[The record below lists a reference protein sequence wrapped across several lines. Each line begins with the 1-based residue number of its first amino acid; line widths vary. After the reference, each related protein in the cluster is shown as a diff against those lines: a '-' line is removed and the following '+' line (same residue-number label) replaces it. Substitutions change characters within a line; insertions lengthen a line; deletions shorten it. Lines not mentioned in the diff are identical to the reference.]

1 MDQYIIELNEE
12 EIAVLNDLAAQI
24 TVSPSSQCEQFCEST
39 RHLTKQI
46 PERIRE
52 HLRKFS
58 QKGSISGYLL
68 LRKVPVPYVG
78 TPPNNTF
85 MVGETT
91 QLSRIQALFVS
102 AITDMISYEAEGYG
116 RLFQDVVPVQSMA
129 KNQTSI
135 GSNVELEIH
144 TEQAFSKLKPDILC
158 LACLK
163 GDPDA
168 LTYIFPVREIL
179 GQMTKEEKEAL
190 RDPLWK
196 CGVDLSFKLH
206 GQEFTEGDVRGPMP
220 IIYGSDDDPL
230 LTFDQDLMFSDH
242 ELGKHLLKKVVAL
255 YYEKRGQHNLKPGE
269 IILIDN
275 KRAVHG
281 RSPFYPKY
289 NANDR
294 FLIRC
299 FGVFDY
305 EKSAF
310 ARVGRTVSALYS

>member
-1 MDQYIIELNEE
+1 MDQYIIELNED
-12 EIAVLNDLAAQI
+12 EIAILNDLAAQI
-24 TVSPSSQCEQFCEST
+24 TVSPSGECEQFCDST
-39 RHLTKQI
+39 RHLVEQI

-52 HLRKFS
+52 QLCKFS
-58 QKGSISGYLL
+58 QKGSQSGYLL
-68 LRKVPVPYVG
+68 LRKVSVPYVG

-91 QLSRIQALFVS
+91 QLARIQALFVS
-102 AITDMISYEAEGYG
+102 AIAHMISYEAEGHG

-158 LACLK
+158 LSCLR

-179 GQMTKEEKEAL
+179 SQMTKHEQETL
-190 RDPLWK
+190 RNPLWK

-206 GQEFTEGDVRGPMP
+206 GQEFAEGDVRGPMP

-230 LTFDQDLMFSDH
+230 LTFDQDLMFSD
-242 ELGKHLLKKVVAL
+242 EEAGKHLLKKVVAL

-289 NANDR
+289 NSNDR

-305 EKSAF
+305 DKSAT
-310 ARVGRTVSALYS
+310 ARVGRTVRAIYS